1 MNSSADKNSAKRRR
15 GRNSAEQL
23 LDAVSRILIQRNSTD
38 VSLSEVAEEAKL
50 NSALIKYHYGNK
62 EGLLLALAR
71 RNAEIAMMQLRHLV
85 EMPLPIEQ
93 KIRFHVVGVVIA
105 YARYPYLNRLIHELL
120 ESKDE
125 EVVRELSNFFITP
138 LVAAEE
144 ALLREGVEAGLL
156 RPVEPIHFYYAIVG
170 ACDQF
175 FFSRKS
181 LKYSFGI
188 DEITR
193 EVREAYAEFVADMAV
208 KVLRK
213 G

>member
-93 KIRFHVVGVVIA
+93 KIRFHVVGVVNA